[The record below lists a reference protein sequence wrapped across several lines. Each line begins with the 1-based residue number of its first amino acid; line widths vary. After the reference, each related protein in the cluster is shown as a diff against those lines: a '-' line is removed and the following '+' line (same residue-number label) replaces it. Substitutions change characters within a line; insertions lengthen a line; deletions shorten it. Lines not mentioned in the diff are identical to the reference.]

1 MPRNWHPDGESR
13 KLMMNFSDILD
24 YDPRTGAFT
33 WRPRPV
39 SEFPDE
45 KSGRVW
51 NSRYS
56 GKAAGT
62 KNAAGYVKIRL
73 GPKSLY
79 AHRLAFFMM
88 TGRWPSLIDHI
99 NGDRSDNRWENLRE
113 ATPLQNQFNRKANS
127 ASTTGLK
134 GVCFHKK
141 NNTYQARIVI
151 DGKIKSLGYFKSK
164 EMAAAAYQREAKVL
178 HGEFYRPC

>member
-1 MPRNWHPDGESR
+1 
-13 KLMMNFSDILD
+13 
-24 YDPRTGAFT
+24 
-33 WRPRPV
+33 
-39 SEFPDE
+39 
-45 KSGRVW
+45 
-51 NSRYS
+51 
-56 GKAAGT
+56 
-62 KNAAGYVKIRL
+62 
-73 GPKSLY
+73 
-79 AHRLAFFMM
+79 MM